1 MSKEMANELR
11 RAFCSAW
18 RFVPADE
25 KEEFKRLHC
34 RVLLETTVGQP
45 GAGDEAGKPSI
56 LKMRDADALWG
67 LNSDDQPLRL
77 DLYREQV
84 HKAVGVPGESNV
96 NCGFSSYHDIFRK
109 VGRVHIAPLACMI
122 LLSGFS

>member
-34 RVLLETTVGQP
+34 RALLETTVGQP
-45 GAGDEAGKPSI
+45 GGGDEAGNQ
-56 LKMRDADALWG
+56 A
-67 LNSDDQPLRL
+67 
-77 DLYREQV
+77 
-84 HKAVGVPGESNV
+84 
-96 NCGFSSYHDIFRK
+96 F
-109 VGRVHIAPLACMI
+109 
-122 LLSGFS
+122 